1 MIRPFLD
8 LPAFRRQ
15 RLLAALETGGLAP
28 PYPEVAVRV
37 ALGMDAP
44 DVQTLFRRWAELG
57 VTAPIAASWLR
68 SVESLDQSAVPA
80 AEFVWSGPIV
90 RGLHALRTGATLET
104 AIGSADKSVWLS
116 TYVFFDGPRAFE
128 ALARRM
134 EERPE
139 LMVRLLLNIERK
151 RGDTTRSEALVRR
164 FAGRFWGK
172 DWPGS
177 RLPEVFY
184 DPRSLDLSGPEGV
197 LHAKALVVDDEI
209 AFVSSANLTEA
220 ALERNIEMGVLVR
233 DRILARTVV
242 THFRGLIERGNLEEL
257 PPA

>member
-1 MIRPFLD
+1 LIRPFLD

-15 RLLAALETGGLAP
+15 RLLAALDTGGLAP

-44 DVQTLFRRWAELG
+44 EVHALFRSWAELG

-68 SVESLDQSAVPA
+68 SVEGLDRSAAPT
-80 AEFVWSGPIV
+80 AEFVWSGPKV
-90 RGLHALRTGATLET
+90 HGLHALRTEATLEGT
-104 AIGSADKSVWLS
+104 IGSANRSVWLS

-134 EERPE
+134 DERPE
-139 LMVRLLLNIERK
+139 LMVRLLLNIER
-151 RGDTTRSEALVRR
+151 RQGNTTRSEALVRR
-164 FAGRFWGK
+164 FAERFWGK

-177 RLPEVFY
+177 RRPEVFY
-184 DPRSLDLSGPEGV
+184 DPRSLDPSGPEGV

-209 AFVSSANLTEA
+209 AFVTSANRTEA

-233 DRILARTVV
+233 DRTR
-242 THFRGLIERGNLEEL
+242 RGRS
-257 PPA
+257 